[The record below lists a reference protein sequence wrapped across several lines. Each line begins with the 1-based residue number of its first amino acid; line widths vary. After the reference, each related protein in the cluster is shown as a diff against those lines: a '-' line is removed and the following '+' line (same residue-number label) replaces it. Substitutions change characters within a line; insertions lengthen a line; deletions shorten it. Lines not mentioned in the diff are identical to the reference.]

1 MPETRKG
8 MEIPQVSI
16 SVDTSDSGAQSV
28 ETCREV
34 NSLENNSDEVNDGSD
49 TGVKLCVN
57 KAECDLKRT
66 LMCRS
71 LTLGNPRHPVLNSNN
86 SSCHNNNHSVPYNNS
101 NRSSRSSLVF
111 TPHGGV
117 SERYVNVKS
126 AYRFIDCLDKFV
138 NYRVALNNWLLMTNQ
153 SKWHC

>member
-34 NSLENNSDEVNDGSD
+34 NSLENNTSDEVNDGSD
-49 TGVKLCVN
+49 TAGVSKLCVN
-57 KAECDLKRT
+57 RAECDLKRT

-86 SSCHNNNHSVPYNNS
+86 SGCHHNSNNSCHNNNHSVPYNNS

-111 TPHGGV
+111 TPHTAGV
-117 SERYVNVKS
+117 SESCVNV
-126 AYRFIDCLDKFV
+126 
-138 NYRVALNNWLLMTNQ
+138 
-153 SKWHC
+153 

>member
-49 TGVKLCVN
+49 SGVKLCVN
-57 KAECDLKRT
+57 KAESDLKRT

-71 LTLGNPRHPVLNSNN
+71 LTLGNPRHPVLNSSSGCHNN
-86 SSCHNNNHSVPYNNS
+86 SCHNNNYSVPYNNS
-101 NRSSRSSLVF
+101 NRSSRSSLVL
-111 TPHGGV
+111 TPHAGV
-117 SERYVNVKS
+117 SERYVNV
-126 AYRFIDCLDKFV
+126 
-138 NYRVALNNWLLMTNQ
+138 
-153 SKWHC
+153 